1 MKKFNILI
9 AIACCCMLASCTDEF
24 RQIQG
29 EYSYKASGTAALDTA
44 TIALP
49 NEIGALQVIDGKDGT
64 LMLTFNTLDGEVYS
78 TYGELKEGDLTLEP
92 FHRTLHE
99 VLTYDVR
106 VTGHGV
112 IYDKTIKFMLQY
124 DGTGLNNADRK
135 LKAENVL
142 LVAKKNK

>member
-64 LMLTFNTLDGEVYS
+64 LMLTFMNSRSYLQLKNEWPFIFTYKKYIRSQKLNKLDS
-78 TYGELKEGDLTLEP
+78 LKKP
-92 FHRTLHE
+92 R
-99 VLTYDVR
+99 
-106 VTGHGV
+106 
-112 IYDKTIKFMLQY
+112 
-124 DGTGLNNADRK
+124 
-135 LKAENVL
+135 
-142 LVAKKNK
+142 